1 MWTLK
6 SDGPRF
12 LSLSFAPFVSAW
24 WWAAPPLSTVVASTV
39 GQAPETSCLDPAV
52 ASDIFILLHSL
63 PSPQSVL
70 YTSVGRSLQTHR
82 FTFQWLP
89 NVLMM
94 KTHSLVV
101 PRGPMWSALCLP
113 H

>member
-24 WWAAPPLSTVVASTV
+24 WWAAPPLSTFVATTV

-63 PSPQSVL
+63 PSPNLFSTPRLEGL
-70 YTSVGRSLQTHR
+70 YKPIVSRSSG
-82 FTFQWLP
+82 F
-89 NVLMM
+89 
-94 KTHSLVV
+94 
-101 PRGPMWSALCLP
+101 PMFL
-113 H
+113 